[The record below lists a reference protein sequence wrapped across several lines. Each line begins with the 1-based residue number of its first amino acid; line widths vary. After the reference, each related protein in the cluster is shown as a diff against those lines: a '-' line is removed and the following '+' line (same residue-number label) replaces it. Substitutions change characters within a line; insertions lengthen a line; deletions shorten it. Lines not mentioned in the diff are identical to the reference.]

1 MSGTLSPTTPP
12 TDPNHWHRL
21 VCRVTDRLILTG
33 DLHADPTL
41 ALAQLEGWVA
51 NGVTDVIDLRGEHS
65 DEDLVATHAPGIEYV
80 WLGTHDDGGSQSDA
94 WFYMGIAAAL
104 DALEDPN
111 RTVLVHCHMGIN
123 RAPSMV
129 FAILLALG
137 WDATDALEAIRSA
150 RPIANIL
157 YAESAISWWLR
168 DQGANPD
175 EVAAGVATVRQ
186 WRADNPIDVFAHIS
200 RIRLGG
206 STNGGN

>member
-1 MSGTLSPTTPP
+1 MSGTLSPSK
-12 TDPNHWHRL
+12 DPVQWHRRP
-21 VCRVTDRLILTG
+21 CRVTPRLILTG
-33 DLHADPTL
+33 DLYENPAR

-65 DEDLVATHAPGIEYV
+65 DEAFVATHAPDIEYV
-80 WLGTHDDGGSQSDA
+80 WLGTHDEGGSQSDA
-94 WFYMGIAAAL
+94 WFYLGIAAAL
-104 DALEDPN
+104 DALEDPD

-137 WDATDALEAIRSA
+137 WDATDALEAIRAA

-168 DQGANPD
+168 HQGAGPT
-175 EVAAGVATVRQ
+175 EVAAGVATVRR
-186 WRADNPIDVFAHIS
+186 WRADNPIDVSTHIS
-200 RIRLGG
+200 RIRRGG

>member
-1 MSGTLSPTTPP
+1 MSGTLSPSK
-12 TDPNHWHRL
+12 DPVQWHRRP
-21 VCRVTDRLILTG
+21 CRVTPHLILTG
-33 DLHADPTL
+33 DLHEDPTL

-51 NGVTDVIDLRGEHS
+51 DGVTDVIDLRGEHS
-65 DEDLVATHAPGIEYV
+65 DEAFVATHAPGIEYV

-157 YAESAISWWLR
+157 YGESAISWWLR
-168 DQGANPD
+168 DQGASAD
-175 EVAAGVATVRQ
+175 EVAAGVRTVRR
-186 WRADNPIDVFAHIS
+186 WRNDNPIDTYTHIS

-206 STNGGN
+206 SINGGN